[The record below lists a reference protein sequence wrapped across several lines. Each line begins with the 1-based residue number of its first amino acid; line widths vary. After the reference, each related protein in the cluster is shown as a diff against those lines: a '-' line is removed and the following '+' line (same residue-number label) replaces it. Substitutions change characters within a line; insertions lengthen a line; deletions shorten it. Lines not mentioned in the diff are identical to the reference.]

1 MTIHVSR
8 GPKPVRVPG
17 VEGQKLDRAK
27 KTLESAGLKV
37 GKTIKEFDADAA
49 PDTVLRTTPAKGTEV
64 PSKSE
69 VTIVVNNATEVPDIT
84 GLSKSEAIAELRDAG
99 LDPVDDGEVYDED
112 VSGGDV
118 ASQSPKAGTVVDPS
132 RDTQVKFKVSNTES
146 VPFVLGMRAEKAREK
161 LADAGFKVEV
171 SGPEDGLVWSQSP
184 NTGRKAQRGD
194 TVRISTF

>member
-37 GKTIKEFDADAA
+37 GKTIKEFDPDAD
-49 PDTVLRTTPAKGTEV
+49 PDTVLRTTPSKGTEV

-99 LDPVDDGEVYDED
+99 LDPVDDGEVFDED

-118 ASQSPKAGTVVDPS
+118 ASQSPEAGTVVDPS

-184 NTGRKAQRGD
+184 NTGRTAQRGD

>member
-1 MTIHVSR
+1 M
-8 GPKPVRVPG
+8 
-17 VEGQKLDRAK
+17 
-27 KTLESAGLKV
+27 
-37 GKTIKEFDADAA
+37 
-49 PDTVLRTTPAKGTEV
+49 
-64 PSKSE
+64 
-69 VTIVVNNATEVPDIT
+69 
-84 GLSKSEAIAELRDAG
+84 
-99 LDPVDDGEVYDED
+99 YDED

-118 ASQSPKAGTVVDPS
+118 ASQSPEAGTVVDPS